1 MISAIFKFPIKKRN
15 FAMQSW
21 NILLKAL
28 LLSFVFALTSVH
40 ANETSSP
47 ALNINK
53 ATIEQLEKINGIG
66 KIKAQAIIDYRLQ
79 NGNFMTIEGLSK
91 VNGIGS
97 ETINK
102 NRDLIS
108 AEE

>member
-1 MISAIFKFPIKKRN
+1 
-15 FAMQSW
+15 MQSW
-21 NILLKAL
+21 NILLRAF
-28 LLSFVFALTSVH
+28 LLSLVFALTSVQ

-47 ALNINK
+47 TLNINN
-53 ATIEQLEKINGIG
+53 ATIDQLEKIKGIG
-66 KIKAQAIIDYRLQ
+66 RVKAQAIIDYRLQ

-108 AEE
+108 VEK

>member
-1 MISAIFKFPIKKRN
+1 
-15 FAMQSW
+15 MQSW
-21 NILLKAL
+21 NILLRAF
-28 LLSFVFALTSVH
+28 LLSLVFALTSVQ

-47 ALNINK
+47 TLNINN
-53 ATIEQLEKINGIG
+53 ATIEQLEKIKGIG
-66 KIKAQAIIDYRLQ
+66 RVKAQAIIDYRLQ

-108 AEE
+108 VEK

>member
-1 MISAIFKFPIKKRN
+1 
-15 FAMQSW
+15 MQSW
-21 NILLKAL
+21 NILLKAF
-28 LLSFVFALTSVH
+28 LLSVVFALTSVQ
-40 ANETSSP
+40 ANETSNP
-47 ALNINK
+47 TLNINK
-53 ATIEQLEKINGIG
+53 ATIKQLEKINGIG
-66 KIKAQAIIDYRLQ
+66 RVKAQAIIDYRLQ
-79 NGNFMTIEGLSK
+79 NGKFMTIEGLSK